1 MREGKYDPS
10 DLSGQGSHVGTAITF
25 LLIGLGT
32 GAILGFL
39 YAPKTGKQVRKELR
53 RQFESAR
60 GTLDDWTGDAKDLA
74 EEALERGVELAEEF
88 REKVGPVLDHIRR
101 G

>member
-1 MREGKYDPS
+1 MQEGKYDPADS
-10 DLSGQGSHVGTAITF
+10 SEESSHIGTAITF
-25 LLIGLGT
+25 LLVGLGA
-32 GAILGFL
+32 GAVIGFL
-39 YAPKTGKQVRKELR
+39 YAPRTGKQVRKELR
-53 RQFESAR
+53 RQFESAK

-88 REKVGPVLDHIRR
+88 RDKVGPLLDHLRR

>member
-1 MREGKYDPS
+1 MREGKYEPL
-10 DLSGQGSHVGTAITF
+10 DLKEESSHIGTALTF
-25 LLIGLGT
+25 LLVGLGI
-32 GAILGFL
+32 GALVGFL

-53 RQFESAR
+53 RQFESAK

-88 REKVGPVLDHIRR
+88 RDKVGPLLDHIRR

>member
-1 MREGKYDPS
+1 MREGKYEAS
-10 DLSGQGSHVGTAITF
+10 DSSGQSSHIGTAITF
-25 LLIGLGT
+25 LLVGLGV
-32 GAILGFL
+32 GALVGFL

-53 RQFESAR
+53 RQFESAK

-88 REKVGPVLDHIRR
+88 RDKVGPLLDHIRR

>member
-1 MREGKYDPS
+1 MREGKYEAS
-10 DLSGQGSHVGTAITF
+10 DSSSQSSHVGTAITF
-25 LLIGLGT
+25 LLIGLGA
-32 GAILGFL
+32 GAVVGFL
-39 YAPKTGKQVRKELR
+39 YAPKTGKQTRKELR

-74 EEALERGVELAEEF
+74 EEALERGVELAEQF
-88 REKVGPVLDHIRR
+88 REKVGPLLDHIRR